1 MKEYP
6 LLVEVDSILLSVW
19 KLFEYSPQKFSMF
32 NDIQQT
38 YGLKPLTL
46 IRAATTR
53 WLSHLTACTRFS
65 DRFVQVLDVLDDIY
79 NEKKDPEIYGIRA
92 GLLQKPLVVM
102 ILLLCDVLRPLHILS
117 QYLLRSDVNFT
128 YLPFHVKQT
137 TEQLHSLI
145 DSLKNNDESTKF
157 SKAGTFFNEILDRT
171 NLAMRRRGFVDI
183 TPQHFLERT
192 GIPFIYKL
200 IAEVEDAFV
209 CSPVLKAFG
218 SLDIRNLPD
227 SIQEAITTDYGLV
240 INLLYFIL
248 NYCHKW
254 INS

>member
-38 YGLKPLTL
+38 YGFKPLTL

-53 WLSHLTACTRFS
+53 WLSHLTACTRLS

-92 GLLQKPLVVM
+92 TLLQKPLVAI

-117 QYLLRSDVNFT
+117 QYLRDLMLT
-128 YLPFHVKQT
+128 
-137 TEQLHSLI
+137 LHI
-145 DSLKNNDESTKF
+145 C
-157 SKAGTFFNEILDRT
+157 
-171 NLAMRRRGFVDI
+171 
-183 TPQHFLERT
+183 HFM
-192 GIPFIYKL
+192 
-200 IAEVEDAFV
+200 
-209 CSPVLKAFG
+209 
-218 SLDIRNLPD
+218 
-227 SIQEAITTDYGLV
+227 
-240 INLLYFIL
+240 
-248 NYCHKW
+248 
-254 INS
+254 